1 MPTTV
6 NTFNRAKAEFFDRQ
20 ADNEW
25 AAPDYTPEE
34 RARIDQVLSR
44 LQPLQGRVVLEPGCG
59 TGRLTAILAQEVGP
73 KGQVLAMDISPRM
86 VDAARE
92 RSAGLSNVQLACAPL
107 EDVPLHRGCVDVAFC
122 HQVFPHFDD
131 KAAALEVMANCL
143 RPGGTLVIFHLINI
157 DQINALHRKAG
168 TAVAED
174 LMPPRGTM
182 QHLIGRFGFR
192 LEELDDGPERYL
204 LLATR
209 A

>member
-1 MPTTV
+1 MTTAGLPC
-6 NTFNRAKAEFFDRQ
+6 NRAKAEFFDKQ
-20 ADNEW
+20 ADNDW

-73 KGQVLAMDISPRM
+73 QGQVLSMDISPRM
-86 VDAARE
+86 VEAARK
-92 RSAGLSNVQLACAPL
+92 RSAGLPNVQLACAPL
-107 EDVPLHRGCVDVAFC
+107 EEVPLLRGCVDIAFC

-131 KAAALEVMANCL
+131 KAAALKIMSSCL
-143 RPGGTLVIFHLINI
+143 RPGGSLVIFHLINI
-157 DQINALHRKAG
+157 ERVNDLHRKAG

-182 QHLIGRFGFR
+182 ENLIWRFGFR
-192 LEELDDGPERYL
+192 LEELDDGSDRYL
-204 LLATR
+204 LVATR
-209 A
+209 T